1 MLEVE
6 AVVLI
11 LMELQDLHIQV
22 VAEAV
27 QDPLYQHQHHVIITL
42 LLEDQQIQ
50 VVAVAVEDTQVV
62 MKLLVDKVDQVL
74 SLQKN

>member
-6 AVVLI
+6 EVVLI

-22 VAEAV
+22 VVVEV
-27 QDPLYQHQHHVIITL
+27 QEPLYQHQHHVIITL
-42 LLEDQQIQ
+42 MLEDQQIQ
-50 VVAVAVEDTQVV
+50 VVVVVVEDTQVV